1 MSQRLS
7 ASHHFMQ
14 AFTFN
19 DGVMHADS
27 VSLPSIADQFGTP
40 TYVYS
45 RTFIEH
51 QWQSLNDAFGDYP
64 HDIHYAVK
72 ANSNIAVLNVLARLG
87 SGFDIVSAGELY
99 RVLQAGGDA
108 SKVVFS
114 GVAKSKSDIE
124 YALNNEVGSLNV
136 ESTAELERINNV
148 AREMGKTAR
157 IALRVNPDV
166 DPQTHPYIS
175 TGLATA
181 KFGISIDAALD
192 VYQLANS
199 MSNIQIHGVACH
211 IGSQITSTSP
221 FSDAL
226 DRVVDL
232 VERLSEL
239 GIQIKQLDL
248 GGGLGIRYDKEQP
261 PTPQAYVAAM
271 LDRLKMRGITLPI
284 AIEPGRFIVGNAGVL
299 LSRVEYL
306 KTNTAGDQTTHFAII
321 DAGMND
327 LMRPSLYQAHHNITA
342 VDANNEASKKGLVR
356 HYNVVGPVC
365 ESADVLGALAI
376 AEGDLIAIESAGAY
390 SFVMASNYN
399 SRPRIAEVMVDG
411 DSAHL
416 IKARETKTQ
425 LIDGESILP
434 SK

>member
-1 MSQRLS
+1 
-7 ASHHFMQ
+7 MQ

-19 DGVMHADS
+19 DGVMHAES
-27 VSLPSIADQFGTP
+27 VPLPSIAEEFGTP

-45 RTFIEH
+45 RAFIEH
-51 QWQSLNDAFGDYP
+51 QWRNLDDAFGDYP

-72 ANSNIAVLNVLARLG
+72 ANSNIAVLNVLAQLG

-108 SKVVFS
+108 SKIVFS
-114 GVAKSKSDIE
+114 GVAKSRSDIE
-124 YALNNEVGSLNV
+124 YALNSGVGSLNI
-136 ESTAELERINNV
+136 ESTAELKRINSV
-148 AREMGKTAR
+148 ALELGKTAR

-181 KFGISIDAALD
+181 KFGISIDAALE

-199 MSNIQIHGVACH
+199 MANIQVHGVACH
-211 IGSQITSTSP
+211 IGSQITTTSP

-226 DRVVDL
+226 DRVIDL
-232 VERLSEL
+232 VERLAEH
-239 GIQIKQLDL
+239 GIHIKQLDL
-248 GGGLGIRYDKEQP
+248 GGGLGIRYANEQP

-271 LDRLKMRGITLPI
+271 LDTLKKRGITLPV
-284 AIEPGRFIVGNAGVL
+284 AIEPGRYIVGNAGVL

-306 KTNTAGDQTTHFAII
+306 KTNTAGDKTTNFAII

-342 VDANNEASKKGLVR
+342 VDANSEASSSRLLS
-356 HYNVVGPVC
+356 HYEVVGPVC
-365 ESADVLGALAI
+365 ESADVLGSNRALAI
-376 AEGDLIAIESAGAY
+376 GAGDLIAIESAGAY

-399 SRPRIAEVMVDG
+399 SRPRTAEVMVDG
-411 DSAHL
+411 DCTHL
-416 IKARETKTQ
+416 IRARETMAQ
-425 LIDGESILP
+425 LIEGESTLP